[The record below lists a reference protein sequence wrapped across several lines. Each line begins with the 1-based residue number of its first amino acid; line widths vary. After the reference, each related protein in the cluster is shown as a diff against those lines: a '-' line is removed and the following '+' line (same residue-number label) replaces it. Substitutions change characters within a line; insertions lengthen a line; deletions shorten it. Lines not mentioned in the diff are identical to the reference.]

1 MNKTISLLLVVGAL
15 ACASEPKSAAEVR
28 QQGRDRAVD
37 ELSAAV
43 DVLDAM
49 RVIPAKRREETRC
62 VAVIPS
68 LVRAGFIVGGRHGEG
83 IVSCRTQGGWSAP
96 AFIRL
101 SGGSAGFQVGVES
114 SDIVMLVMSD
124 RGMTQLFR
132 TSFALGAD
140 ASGSAGPVGEGAQAG
155 TDPTMTAEILSY
167 ARSRGLFAGA
177 ELSGSVVTQD
187 EDALTAVYGP
197 SHDVRSILAGQVA
210 VPGEASRFV
219 ERLTAAFAGPRS

>member
-1 MNKTISLLLVVGAL
+1 MNRPISLALVVGAL
-15 ACASEPKSAAEVR
+15 ACSSEPKSPAQVQ
-28 QQGRDRAVD
+28 QQGRDRAVE

-49 RVIPAKRREETRC
+49 RVIPAKRREGARC

-83 IVSCRTQGGWSAP
+83 IVSCRTQSGWSAP
-96 AFIRL
+96 AFITL
-101 SGGSAGFQVGVES
+101 SGGSAGFQLGVES

-124 RGMTQLFR
+124 RGMAQLFR

-140 ASGSAGPVGEGAQAG
+140 VSGSAGPVGEGAQAG
-155 TDPTMTAEILSY
+155 TDATITAEILSY

-177 ELSGSVVTQD
+177 ELSGTVVTQD
-187 EDALTAVYGP
+187 QDALMAVYGP
-197 SHDVRSILAGQVA
+197 SHDVHSILAGQVA
-210 VPGEASRFV
+210 VPGEASHFV
-219 ERLTAAFAGPRS
+219 ERLTATFSGPRS